1 MSLDSEQNNS
11 VVQQLSDLKT
21 SVSLGEVCR
30 LLHLSSYPL
39 LHCKDWTV
47 TFCLC
52 VPNLAPVVVILNTVD
67 GQGNH
72 LDTSLL
78 ELIADS
84 GGAGEL
90 SGADWRE
97 VPRVGKQ
104 DAPSAEEN
112 TH

>member
-1 MSLDSEQNNS
+1 M
-11 VVQQLSDLKT
+11 
-21 SVSLGEVCR
+21 
-30 LLHLSSYPL
+30 
-39 LHCKDWTV
+39 
-47 TFCLC
+47 
-52 VPNLAPVVVILNTVD
+52 ILNAVD
-67 GQGNH
+67 GQGDH

-90 SGADWRE
+90 SGADRRE

-112 TH
+112 TR